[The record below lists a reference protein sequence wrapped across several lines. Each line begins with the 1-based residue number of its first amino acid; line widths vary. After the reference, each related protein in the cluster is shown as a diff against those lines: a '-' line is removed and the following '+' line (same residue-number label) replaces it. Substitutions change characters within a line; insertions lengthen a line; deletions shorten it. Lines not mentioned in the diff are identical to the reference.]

1 MRIIVNNENEIDAV
15 DRVMSEVMN
24 LIASLAISI
33 DNADEYILINE
44 LDNLPM
50 EIDKNEAKLT
60 EQFPE
65 LYDEYRDD
73 Y

>member
-24 LIASLAISI
+24 LIASLALSV

-50 EIDKNEAKLT
+50 EIDKNETKLT